1 MRLLVLGAGGIGGYF
16 GARLAAAGADVTFL
30 VRPRRAAQLAANGL
44 VVKSALGDLAVPV
57 KTVTKEAPGS
67 GYGAVLLSCKAYDL
81 DDAIASIAPAA
92 RGTETGPAA
101 GSALIVPMLNGM
113 AHLDRLDAAF
123 GRDHVAGGVAVIGVT
138 MEADGTIRHLNRAQ
152 TLIHGARTEAQRPAI
167 AAFQAAIA
175 PSGIEARA
183 SEHIM
188 LDMWEKWVFLCSIAA
203 MTCLMRSPVGPIASS
218 PYGEELM
225 LAMREEC
232 TAVATAAGYPPREA
246 HREFTRK
253 QLTDRASAMAASMMR
268 DMDQGLEV
276 EADQIVGDMLARA
289 RKAGHAAPL
298 LAAAYTH
305 LDVYRRRRA
314 GAKQG

>member
-16 GARLAAAGADVTFL
+16 GARLAASGADVTFL

-57 KTVTKEAPGS
+57 KTVTKDAPGS

-81 DDAIASIAPAA
+81 DDAIASITPAA
-92 RGTETGPAA
+92 RG
-101 GSALIVPMLNGM
+101 ALIVPMLNGM

-123 GRDHVAGGVAVIGVT
+123 GRDHVAGGVAIIGVT

-203 MTCLMRSPVGPIASS
+203 MTCLMRSLVGPIASS

-289 RKAGHAAPL
+289 RKAGQAAPL

>member
-81 DDAIASIAPAA
+81 DDAIASITPAA
-92 RGTETGPAA
+92 RG
-101 GSALIVPMLNGM
+101 ALIVPMLNGM

-123 GRDHVAGGVAVIGVT
+123 GKDHVAGGVAVIGVT
-138 MEADGTIRHLNRAQ
+138 MEPDGTIRHLNRAQ

-175 PSGIEARA
+175 PSGIEARS

-246 HREFTRK
+246 HREFTRR

-276 EADQIVGDMLARA
+276 EADHIVGDMLARA
-289 RKAGHAAPL
+289 RKADHAAPL